1 MEALTVLISRAVE
14 EQLLS
19 PLVGC
24 SPLQRLSIYADDVVL
39 FVRPSLSDLVAV
51 RDILSMFGEASGL

>member
-39 FVRPSLSDLVAV
+39 FV
-51 RDILSMFGEASGL
+51 